1 MKRGAPPP
9 DPSTAIRTHEA
20 ARDEGQST
28 PRLRDLDGG
37 RRERT
42 RDLEIDG
49 SEMPSRLHYRK
60 MSRKSFEGNDSN
72 VNRLEHYKNV
82 LTKLLLGKGDFFC
95 KGVSNEAQGTSLQSI
110 EGHVCNRALP
120 LFAEQISG
128 LSKNDK
134 EGIKYTLHEIITI
147 LNDDLDEIDRDIH
160 GMQECGET
168 CQEDMKKLS
177 AGLLGKLGKMAQG
190 VDDLLNTAASKCRPM
205 SKEEKIELGKR
216 IRKLPEEALNR
227 VVEIIT
233 GRKLAS
239 QKSDKITMKLGELDD
254 ATLWRLYN
262 HVEYVLKEN
271 KI

>member
-1 MKRGAPPP
+1 
-9 DPSTAIRTHEA
+9 
-20 ARDEGQST
+20 
-28 PRLRDLDGG
+28 
-37 RRERT
+37 
-42 RDLEIDG
+42 
-49 SEMPSRLHYRK
+49 
-60 MSRKSFEGNDSN
+60 
-72 VNRLEHYKNV
+72 
-82 LTKLLLGKGDFFC
+82 
-95 KGVSNEAQGTSLQSI
+95 
-110 EGHVCNRALP
+110 
-120 LFAEQISG
+120 
-128 LSKNDK
+128 
-134 EGIKYTLHEIITI
+134 
-147 LNDDLDEIDRDIH
+147 
-160 GMQECGET
+160 MQECGET